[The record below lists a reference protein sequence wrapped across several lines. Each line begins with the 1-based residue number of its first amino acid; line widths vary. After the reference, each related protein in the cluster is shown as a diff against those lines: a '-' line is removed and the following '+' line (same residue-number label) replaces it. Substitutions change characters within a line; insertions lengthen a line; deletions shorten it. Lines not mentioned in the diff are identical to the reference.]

1 MQRLGFDA
9 SQRFMALQHPA
20 GVFAQMPD
28 RYLTAKHRARGVE
41 IYAPYVNA
49 KNHDR
54 CSVCREVAIAHAT
67 LQLSVRDGDVGTNAI
82 IF

>member
-1 MQRLGFDA
+1 
-9 SQRFMALQHPA
+9 MALQHPA

-49 KNHDR
+49 KYHHQ
-54 CSVCREVAIAHAT
+54 CSVCREFAIAHAT
-67 LQLSVRDGDVGTNAI
+67 LRFSVRDGDVGTNVMN
-82 IF
+82 FR